1 MTTRSTCGSWWPD
14 PWERSVGLRKRAWF
28 LYRKWTPTVC
38 PADLASRAA
47 GTQESSLQK
56 PEWKLRTFESRLS
69 HPNLLL
75 VVPVRILSII
85 NVPNF
90 LSLSA
95 TRVTVLL
102 LLKSC
107 DLLCVGTEGG
117 GVYFLEVPSLSLKD
131 NQTLLQDQITH
142 RWDCYTKEGI
152 NTKKTWTKRQ
162 PKYRSSIKS
171 VYFSLS
177 YTVKLKDLVDTPA
190 KLMLEWNKLPYCL
203 TVNTCGSLIFFL
215 YCRYL
220 LQNIKLSL

>member
-1 MTTRSTCGSWWPD
+1 MSH
-14 PWERSVGLRKRAWF
+14 L
-28 LYRKWTPTVC
+28 
-38 PADLASRAA
+38 
-47 GTQESSLQK
+47 
-56 PEWKLRTFESRLS
+56 LS

-85 NVPNF
+85 NFPNF

-142 RWDCYTKEGI
+142 R
-152 NTKKTWTKRQ
+152 
-162 PKYRSSIKS
+162 
-171 VYFSLS
+171 
-177 YTVKLKDLVDTPA
+177 
-190 KLMLEWNKLPYCL
+190 
-203 TVNTCGSLIFFL
+203 
-215 YCRYL
+215 
-220 LQNIKLSL
+220 

>member
-1 MTTRSTCGSWWPD
+1 MAGPLR
-14 PWERSVGLRKRAWF
+14 EVGGVK
-28 LYRKWTPTVC
+28 KEGVV
-38 PADLASRAA
+38 
-47 GTQESSLQK
+47 SLQEVNTYNLPGRPGIESCRYTRVLFTETWMK
-56 PEWKLRTFESRLS
+56 IGNFWKSVIMSRLLS

-85 NVPNF
+85 NFPNF

-142 RWDCYTKEGI
+142 RWDCYTKGI
-152 NTKKTWTKRQ
+152 NTKKHEQRDN
-162 PKYRSSIKS
+162 SSTDQAINLCL
-171 VYFSLS
+171 FLLT
-177 YTVKLKDLVDTPA
+177 YTVKQKNLVDTAA
-190 KLMLEWNKLPYCL
+190 KLILEWN
-203 TVNTCGSLIFFL
+203 T
-215 YCRYL
+215 
-220 LQNIKLSL
+220 